1 MDFINNEYETTPI
14 LHFLF
19 RNNNYWVYHKN
30 TVENDKIDTEPA
42 NKLWY
47 IIKFYNSCQNADQ
60 GFKLEQGDTIKL
72 GRVRFKI
79 KEIHRGQFQP
89 KEDNLESGVN
99 SEAWNLLSK
108 PTNRNSIVPQM
119 NNYMSKPILEQNR
132 DANANNDNQDHSVSV
147 SKKSADQIQWRIC
160 LEYLDPN
167 EEDANPIISP
177 WNCSGTMKYIHT
189 ECLKLWLSSK
199 GITNRRNEV
208 DGAVSYIWKS
218 LDWELCKT
226 KFPDYVVVGDK
237 KINLIDIEKPE
248 GPYII
253 LENVSNNGA
262 RAIHVL
268 GMVGKDLVKIG
279 RGHDSDV
286 RIGDIS
292 VSRLHATI
300 RRGSYNN
307 FFIEDWNSKFG
318 TLVHARFPVKVTDT
332 PLWFQIGRSIFQ
344 LDVPSSWSIWNIFNW
359 FKSYGNKSKAGLV
372 TIDGKKYFPKE
383 YLDSEIQNRFT
394 VSEEWMSDYMRNIN
408 MINERQVSNLDSNQ
422 EMSYERNLVNEQDF
436 NQLLNEIDQAE
447 DDLIENQV
455 QVIQESEQSRSRQ
468 INQEHSDLSVNNQSV
483 EQPSNSWQDEGP
495 EQDEIVENSESYKD
509 ENEINAQ
516 PSITNTQQI
525 HMIKTFTQGFSRTN
539 HLVEQACNLQDDN
552 GNSSLFNHYKSSEDK
567 PDANRKVAANIKINN
582 MFEEIS
588 NHHGNEPVMSYQK
601 YKGSVE
607 MIKPYNDTNEANK
620 NNINF
625 NHLET
630 NFSKSAEN
638 FKQTLNNDNKQ
649 NDINYESRRTY
660 GFNLDNVRFDDY
672 YTMSLGKTLFIAR
685 WLSKW

>member
-1 MDFINNEYETTPI
+1 
-14 LHFLF
+14 
-19 RNNNYWVYHKN
+19 
-30 TVENDKIDTEPA
+30 
-42 NKLWY
+42 
-47 IIKFYNSCQNADQ
+47 
-60 GFKLEQGDTIKL
+60 
-72 GRVRFKI
+72 
-79 KEIHRGQFQP
+79 
-89 KEDNLESGVN
+89 
-99 SEAWNLLSK
+99 
-108 PTNRNSIVPQM
+108 
-119 NNYMSKPILEQNR
+119 
-132 DANANNDNQDHSVSV
+132 
-147 SKKSADQIQWRIC
+147 
-160 LEYLDPN
+160 
-167 EEDANPIISP
+167 
-177 WNCSGTMKYIHT
+177 
-189 ECLKLWLSSK
+189 
-199 GITNRRNEV
+199 
-208 DGAVSYIWKS
+208 
-218 LDWELCKT
+218 
-226 KFPDYVVVGDK
+226 
-237 KINLIDIEKPE
+237 
-248 GPYII
+248 
-253 LENVSNNGA
+253 
-262 RAIHVL
+262 
-268 GMVGKDLVKIG
+268 
-279 RGHDSDV
+279 
-286 RIGDIS
+286 
-292 VSRLHATI
+292 
-300 RRGSYNN
+300 
-307 FFIEDWNSKFG
+307 
-318 TLVHARFPVKVTDT
+318 
-332 PLWFQIGRSIFQ
+332 
-344 LDVPSSWSIWNIFNW
+344 
-359 FKSYGNKSKAGLV
+359 
-372 TIDGKKYFPKE
+372 
-383 YLDSEIQNRFT
+383 
-394 VSEEWMSDYMRNIN
+394 MSDYMRNIN

-525 HMIKTFTQGFSRTN
+525 HMIKTFTQGFSRAN